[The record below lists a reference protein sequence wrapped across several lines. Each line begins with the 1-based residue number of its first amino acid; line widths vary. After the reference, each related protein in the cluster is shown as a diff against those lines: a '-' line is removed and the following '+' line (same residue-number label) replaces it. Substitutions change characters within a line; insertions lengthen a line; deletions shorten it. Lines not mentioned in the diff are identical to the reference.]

1 TPRSGGN
8 AGSCARGVPDFA
20 TLDSGY
26 MSPLSIKVEFRAEH
40 GGSDECGYAE
50 RKRDNREG
58 HGFDHETL
66 PFVLSGN
73 PRLVEEACQE
83 PAVGYVISITLW
95 PIPRPRPWPLR
106 GGLA

>member
-1 TPRSGGN
+1 M
-8 AGSCARGVPDFA
+8 RGVA
-20 TLDSGY
+20 RVALRIS
-26 MSPLSIKVEFRAEH
+26 LSIKVEFRAEH

-66 PFVLSGN
+66 PLVLSGD
-73 PRLVEEACQE
+73 PRLLEAACKD

-95 PIPRPRPWPLR
+95 SIPRPHPWPLR
-106 GGLA
+106 GAWRSTDFLHFRAC